1 MDDKPISA
9 TRDGSGKIIK
19 DYSLLDWADALDE
32 DRTEAI
38 DAAVEYR
45 RHPSWNNWKHLL
57 EELADLKDELRGK
70 LKFEDLEEMDKI
82 EITVDGNKTVAKMG
96 GRKGVAKC
104 APEDKFDI
112 FVGAKLALER
122 LEEEYGWLKEGM
134 SYYQPS
140 ITTDKMFL
148 CATYYNDAIDK
159 IMIRR
164 GLVFKTEKEAI
175 EATKKMLAVLKED

>member
-1 MDDKPISA
+1 MNDKPIPV
-9 TRDGSGKIIK
+9 TRDGSEKIIK

-32 DRTEAI
+32 ERTEAI

-70 LKFEDLEEMDKI
+70 LKFEELEEMDKI

-134 SYYQPS
+134 SYYHPD
-140 ITTDKMFL
+140 ITTDKMFS
-148 CATYYNDAIDK
+148 CTTYYNDAIDK
-159 IMIRR
+159 RMISR
-164 GLVFKTEKEAI
+164 GLVFRTKKEAI
-175 EATKKMLAVLKED
+175 EAAKKMLAVLRED